1 MKQMVRDK
9 MANMIRVGWFV
20 SVMLLAVATS
30 AQNLIQS
37 NIASIVTPQYMAS
50 GTSTRLPVMFRLT
63 VSGLTAST
71 VYRYYPNLA
80 LATDFGTT
88 NSGAGNPLMVNS
100 AGTTFIYSTGANLTT
115 AGNHETF
122 TTDASGNYTGW
133 FGIVNT
139 GNARF
144 TAGNTVFPTLT
155 LALNSAPAVII
166 ARYASTVGIK
176 VLAWSASAG
185 ANNGTLIKGS
195 STATTKNIVVSYD
208 NISGTGQP
216 LSCTVVES
224 IGVTIASIVTG
235 YGTTASAWNTIIPNT
250 NANGVRKIDQ
260 LSITSAASIGCATDL
275 DGTWPSGAITVNPAG
290 GTTTPINIT
299 NSDAPLNVSCSAST
313 PTKLVITS
321 ISPSSPVKNGSFTV
335 TVQSQ
340 DATNAV
346 AAVTSNTGVTISLG
360 GTGVLSGTLTG
371 TINAGTNSIS
381 FSGLSINTPQSGAT
395 IIATRTSGD
404 ALTTGT
410 SASFTV
416 QDVATNLV
424 LKNVPTAALTSA
436 SLSTFTVEA
445 QTSGATVDNSFTG
458 NITINKVSGPGVL
471 GGTAT
476 VAAVAGIATFSN
488 ISFNQAGSYTIN
500 ATTSGLTDAATSAP
514 ISIASNFSYTWNV
527 SSGSWSTPASW
538 SPARTTV
545 LASDILIFNGSVS
558 PTATVNIDLTSQ
570 TVGQLKLTNN
580 ASTTFSTTSTGG
592 TINVDGGISGDDFV
606 VEAGSSLTFFS
617 NGTNP
622 VVLNV
627 TTGETGKVDG
637 SITFNGTSSAAHR
650 LTAAD
655 ASGITFT
662 STGTFTVGSFFAG
675 NAFGAGTANSIVFN
689 AGATYT
695 HNNAGANP
703 FGLSAPASVVAF
715 NPASTMVYRS
725 NSGFSTA
732 GRTFPIAR
740 FTNNSSNSSTSA
752 AQFAGIIIDAG
763 SSLTLSGTSV
773 NTTIT
778 GASTING
785 VFNFSSTGTL
795 TNNGVM
801 TIGNTGT
808 VMGSVNNFAGT
819 GSYVV
824 QRTLA
829 GAGAYSYL
837 SSPITSGNLS
847 SLTGSIYRYAENGRN
862 ATDYTSGWVTA
873 SGAMTTG
880 LGYAGGGSGS
890 VSFSGTVNNGTLS
903 PTLLTL
909 TNTQSAATNG
919 WNLLGN
925 PYPSAIGVTNFLSG
939 NTLRVAGAGVYLWN
953 GTNYTTLNSGV
964 IPSSQGFF
972 VQATAAGAV
981 SYTNAMRNTTGGA
994 LNREG
999 NNAKAYVSLVNPSS
1013 LVDKTQIEF
1022 RDDASDNFEVNY
1034 DAYKLKGNTILQ
1046 LFSKISDNEY
1056 DFAINILSPLATN
1069 KAVQLGYDASVAGVY
1084 TLKLDSLV
1092 ALEEASVSLEDKTLA
1107 KFIDLKANPVY
1118 TFSSAATKNNQRFAL
1133 HFNNAK
1139 VTGIDA
1145 QNNATFQVYSI
1156 DKMVYVNTSTSSEVV
1171 VYDLAGQ
1178 VVARKA
1184 GNGLFDINLSNKS
1197 AGIYIVNAT
1206 NQGKS
1211 IATKIVIQ

>member
-9 MANMIRVGWFV
+9 MANMFRIGSFVGA
-20 SVMLLAVATS
+20 MLLAVASS
-30 AQNLIQS
+30 AQNLTQS
-37 NIASIVTPQYMAS
+37 NIASVITPQYMAS
-50 GTSTRLPVMFRLT
+50 GGNNTRLPVMFRLT
-63 VSGLTAST
+63 VSGLNPNTQ
-71 VYRYYPNLA
+71 YRYFPGLA
-80 LATDFGTT
+80 LGTDIGTAQ
-88 NSGAGNPLMVNS
+88 SGAGNPLMINT
-100 AGTTFIYSTGANLTT
+100 AGSTYTYSTSANTNT
-115 AGNHETF
+115 AGNFETF
-122 TTDASGNYTGW
+122 TTDASGSYTSW
-133 FGIVNT
+133 FGVVHTTNT
-139 GNARF
+139 RF
-144 TAGNTVFPTLT
+144 TAGNIVFPTLT
-155 LALNSAPAVII
+155 LALPATPTQVV
-166 ARYASTVGIK
+166 RYASNVGIT

-185 ANNGTLIKGS
+185 ANNGTLIKGAS
-195 STATTKNIVVSYD
+195 SATEKNIVTLYNNVA
-208 NISGTGQP
+208 GTGRP

-224 IGVTIASIVTG
+224 ISTTIANIVTG
-235 YGTTASAWNTIIPNT
+235 YSTTAAAWNTIIPNT
-250 NANGVRKIDQ
+250 NTNGVRKIDQ
-260 LSITSAASIGCATDL
+260 LSITSGASVGCATDL
-275 DGTWPSGAITVNPAG
+275 DGTWPSGAITVNPTG
-290 GTTTPINIT
+290 GTTSVNIIST
-299 NSDAPLNVSCSAST
+299 DAPLNVNCSAAA
-313 PTKLVITS
+313 PTKLVISS

-381 FSGLSINTPQSGAT
+381 FSGLSINTPQLGAT
-395 IIATRTSGD
+395 IIAARTSGD
-404 ALTTGT
+404 VLSTGT
-410 SASFTV
+410 SATFTV

-424 LKNVPTAALTSA
+424 LKNVPTAALTSSSLA
-436 SLSTFTVEA
+436 SFTVEA

-500 ATTSGLTDAATSAP
+500 ASTSGLTDAATSAP

-545 LASDILIFNGSVS
+545 LASDILIFNGSIT
-558 PTATVNIDLTSQ
+558 PTATVNIDFTSQ
-570 TVGQLKLTNN
+570 TVGHLKLTNN

-703 FGLSAPASVVAF
+703 FALSAPASVVAF

-795 TNNGVM
+795 TNNGLM

-819 GSYVV
+819 GSYIV
-824 QRTLA
+824 QRNLA
-829 GAGAYSYL
+829 GAGTYSYL
-837 SSPITSGNLS
+837 SSPISSGNLS
-847 SLTGSIYRYAENGRN
+847 SISGPIYRYAENGRN

-890 VSFSGTVNNGTLS
+890 VSFAGTVNNGTLS

-925 PYPSAIGVTNFLSG
+925 PYPSAITVTTFLSG
-939 NTLRVAGAGVYLWN
+939 NSTRIAGAGVYLWN
-953 GTNYTTLNSGV
+953 GTNYNTLNSGV

-981 SYTNAMRNTTGGA
+981 SYTNAMRSNTGGA
-994 LNREG
+994 LVREG
-999 NNAKAYVSLVNPSS
+999 NNPKAYVSLVNPSS

-1046 LFSKISDNEY
+1046 LFSKISNNEY
-1056 DFAINILSPLATN
+1056 DFAINILSPLAAN

-1145 QNNATFQVYSI
+1145 QNDATFQVYGI
-1156 DKMVYVNTSTSSEVV
+1156 DKMVYVNTSTPSEVV